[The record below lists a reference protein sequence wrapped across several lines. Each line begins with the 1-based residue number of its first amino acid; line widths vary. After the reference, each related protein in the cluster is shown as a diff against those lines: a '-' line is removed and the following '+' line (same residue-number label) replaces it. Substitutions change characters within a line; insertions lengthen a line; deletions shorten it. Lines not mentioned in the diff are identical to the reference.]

1 MKTSRLFLSGQTFST
16 FRNTTLATIA
26 AGSALPIVVAAALAM
41 GTTAA
46 NAVEILSFGQAIAGQ
61 DPVSATADSPAS
73 GETTISATSAEVT
86 VDSCLGCGL
95 LIRPQFLTL
104 SAVSTGPASIV
115 GGNVTQ
121 DYSGTFSITASGQ
134 NILSGTFTDAGI
146 FGSGTSLTLSVS
158 NATPGESLTFTSDV
172 IPAVDLHNPEGMSL
186 SFADVTPPASIVASG
201 TLASA
206 TMSVSGTFSATVIP
220 ELSTWAM
227 IALGFAG
234 LGFVGFRQTRP
245 TTPRSLA

>member
-1 MKTSRLFLSGQTFST
+1 
-16 FRNTTLATIA
+16 
-26 AGSALPIVVAAALAM
+26 M

-61 DPVSATADSPAS
+61 SPVSATADSPAS

-104 SAVSTGPASIV
+104 SAVSTDAASIV

-121 DYSGTFSITASGQ
+121 DYSGTFSITASGV
-134 NILSGTFTDAGI
+134 NILTATFTDAGI

-158 NATPGESLTFTSDV
+158 NATPGESLSFTSDV
-172 IPAVDLHNPEGMSL
+172 IPAIDLHNPEGMSL
-186 SFADVTPPASIVASG
+186 AFADVTPPAGIVASG

-220 ELSTWAM
+220 EPSTWAM